1 MSVPKLRFKEFKYD
15 WLEVNL
21 GDVFS
26 IFSGNAFSSTSARK
40 DGALW
45 LKIADVGVNK
55 MTPDNL
61 SYLPTD
67 FKSKYKK
74 YLVLRDD
81 LVVAL
86 TRPIINGKLK
96 ISKVTAQ
103 YHNSLL
109 NQRVGKIE
117 TSENLDFVYNLLQRF
132 AVVAEIENTISGT
145 DPPNLSIGAIK
156 GIAAHIPMSDE
167 QQKISSFLSAIDR
180 KISLLSKKHE
190 FLVQYK
196 KGVMQ
201 KIFNQEIRFKDKD
214 GKDFPR
220 WQPSTI
226 DSIATKK
233 ASTISANKIK
243 GNFGEYKIY
252 GASGVLKTVDFY
264 TEESEYVSIVKDGAG
279 AGRAFLCE
287 PKTSVLGTMEK
298 VIANDGISTKFLYEL
313 LNSIDFSQFIT
324 GSTIPHVYFKD
335 YGKSQ
340 IKLPCFDE
348 QIKISN
354 FLMKID
360 KAVEIAKSQIKLT
373 EQYKQGLLQQMFI

>member
-1 MSVPKLRFKEFKYD
+1 MQAPKLRFQKFDSNWISAKIGDIATVTSGGTPSRDKKAYWGGDIPWVTTSEIKYKHIYD
-15 WLEVNL
+15 SREKITAEGLKHSSAKLFHPDTILMAMYGQGNTR
-21 GDVFS
+21 GDVAKLEIEAATNQACAAIIPHDGFDADF
-26 IFSGNAFSSTSARK
+26 IFQYLIGQYSAIRELSNEGGQK
-40 DGALW
+40 
-45 LKIADVGVNK
+45 
-55 MTPDNL
+55 NL
-61 SYLPTD
+61 SG
-67 FKSKYKK
+67 S
-74 YLVLRDD
+74 
-81 LVVAL
+81 
-86 TRPIINGKLK
+86 IIKN
-96 ISKVTAQ
+96 ISLHFPGEV
-103 YHNSLL
+103 
-109 NQRVGKIE
+109 
-117 TSENLDFVYNLLQRF
+117 
-132 AVVAEIENTISGT
+132 
-145 DPPNLSIGAIK
+145 
-156 GIAAHIPMSDE
+156 E
-167 QQKISSFLSAIDR
+167 QQKIASFLSLVDQ
-180 KISLLSKKHE
+180 KISLLSKKHK
-190 FLVQYK
+190 LLIQYK

-214 GKDFPR
+214 GKEFPR
-220 WQPSTI
+220 WESSTI

-233 ASTISANKIK
+233 SSTISANKIE

-360 KAVEIAKSQIKLT
+360 RALEIAKSQIKLT
-373 EQYKQGLLQQMFI
+373 EQYKRGLLQQMFI

>member
-1 MSVPKLRFKEFKYD
+1 MQAPKLRFQKFDSNWISVKIGDIATVTSGGTPSRDKKAYWGGDIPWVTTSEIKYKHIYD
-15 WLEVNL
+15 SREKITAEGLKHSSAKLFHPDTILMAMYGQGNTR
-21 GDVFS
+21 GDVAKLEIEAATNQACAAIIPHDGFDADF
-26 IFSGNAFSSTSARK
+26 IFQYLIGQYSAIRELSNEGGQK
-40 DGALW
+40 
-45 LKIADVGVNK
+45 
-55 MTPDNL
+55 NL
-61 SYLPTD
+61 SGSII
-67 FKSKYKK
+67 KNI
-74 YLVLRDD
+74 
-81 LVVAL
+81 AL
-86 TRPIINGKLK
+86 HFPGE
-96 ISKVTAQ
+96 V
-103 YHNSLL
+103 
-109 NQRVGKIE
+109 
-117 TSENLDFVYNLLQRF
+117 
-132 AVVAEIENTISGT
+132 
-145 DPPNLSIGAIK
+145 
-156 GIAAHIPMSDE
+156 E
-167 QQKISSFLSAIDR
+167 QQKIASFLSLVDQ
-180 KISLLSKKHE
+180 KISLLSKKHK
-190 FLVQYK
+190 LLIQYK

-214 GKDFPR
+214 GKEFPR
-220 WQPSTI
+220 WESSTI

-233 ASTISANKIK
+233 SSTISANKIE

-360 KAVEIAKSQIKLT
+360 RALEIAKSQIKLT
-373 EQYKQGLLQQMFI
+373 EQYKRGLLQQMFI

>member
-1 MSVPKLRFKEFKYD
+1 MGTLRPSHLVVPHLAIKRHIGGGDIPWVTTSEIKYKHIYDSREKITVEGLKHSSAKLFQPDTILMAMYGQGNTR
-15 WLEVNL
+15 
-21 GDVFS
+21 GDVAKLEIEAATNQACAAIIPHDGFDADF
-26 IFSGNAFSSTSARK
+26 IFQYLIGQYSAIRELSNEGGQK
-40 DGALW
+40 
-45 LKIADVGVNK
+45 
-55 MTPDNL
+55 NL
-61 SYLPTD
+61 SGSII
-67 FKSKYKK
+67 KNI
-74 YLVLRDD
+74 VLHFPGE
-81 LVVAL
+81 V
-86 TRPIINGKLK
+86 
-96 ISKVTAQ
+96 
-103 YHNSLL
+103 
-109 NQRVGKIE
+109 
-117 TSENLDFVYNLLQRF
+117 
-132 AVVAEIENTISGT
+132 
-145 DPPNLSIGAIK
+145 
-156 GIAAHIPMSDE
+156 E
-167 QQKISSFLSAIDR
+167 QQKIASFLSLVDQ
-180 KISLLSKKHE
+180 KISLLSKKYK
-190 FLVQYK
+190 LLIQYK

-214 GKDFPR
+214 GKEFPR
-220 WQPSTI
+220 WESSTI

-233 ASTISANKIK
+233 SSTISANKIE

-360 KAVEIAKSQIKLT
+360 RALEIAKSQIKLT
-373 EQYKQGLLQQMFI
+373 EQYKRGLLQQMFI